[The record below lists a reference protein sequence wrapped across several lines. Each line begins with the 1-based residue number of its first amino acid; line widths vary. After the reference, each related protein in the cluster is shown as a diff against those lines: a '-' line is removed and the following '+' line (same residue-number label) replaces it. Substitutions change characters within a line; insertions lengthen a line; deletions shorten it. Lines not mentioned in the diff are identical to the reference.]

1 MKKYSPAFGTPEFIQ
16 GTKIA
21 DLILE
26 RRRAQNTVTTFE
38 GGLIAARVALADVEQ
53 QIAHERAVLRAM
65 RGIK

>member
-1 MKKYSPAFGTPEFIQ
+1 MKKYSPTFGTPEFTQ
-16 GTKIA
+16 STKIA

-38 GGLIAARVALADVEQ
+38 GGLIAARVALADVEC
-53 QIAHERAVLRAM
+53 QILHERAVLRAM